1 MCLWHST
8 MPKLLSSRQV
18 IKVLENNNFVF
29 ISQKGSHLKFRK
41 SGAKNKTVIV
51 PANKKEI
58 PIGTLYSI
66 IRQSFLLKEDFGV

>member
-1 MCLWHST
+1 

-18 IKVLENNNFVF
+18 IKILENNGFVF

-41 SGAKNKTVIV
+41 QETQSKTVIV

-58 PIGTLYSI
+58 PIGTLHSI
-66 IRQSFLLKEDFGV
+66 IRQSSLSKENFEI

>member
-1 MCLWHST
+1 

-18 IKVLENNNFVF
+18 IRILEINGFVF

-41 SGAKNKTVIV
+41 YGIKNKTVIV
-51 PANKKEI
+51 PADKKEI

-66 IRQSFLLKEDFGV
+66 IRQSSLVKENFGI